1 MTRPDRTR
9 PARAL
14 RAPSRL
20 IAGAVAAAVAL
31 APGAGTAQTLRE
43 AVRATLTENPTAR
56 ASNAEVK
63 AAALELLQLREQ
75 FLPRLDLRAGVGGA
89 YYDDPAR
96 LPPDDNEETTFDR
109 SVSLAAEY
117 TLFDGYRRANRV
129 YRRAAVLDGSILQL
143 LDASETLG
151 LSAVRAYV
159 DVVRHLNLLAV
170 SDENVATHLEIK
182 RRVDELVAGG
192 RQPASAGF
200 EIEERLLSARLAR
213 LDVLNALE
221 DARVRFEAIV
231 GRPPGDGLAVPRV
244 AGLPGSR
251 EALVTAAV
259 RNSYRARAAAAVIAE
274 RRFEKAVRE
283 GDRLPEVSLRAGVEQ
298 GWDRFGT
305 EGDEFDATLGIALE
319 WELYAGGRKAQSG
332 ALTERA
338 RLAQAR
344 RDEIVREVQE
354 FAGEVWNA
362 YQTGI
367 DRVLLLEVQRQA
379 ARNVVVQ
386 YREEFRAGTRTL
398 IDVLDAERSFF
409 NVRFEEV
416 SARAALDFAGYRMLA
431 AQSALARHFGI
442 EPAEIPLAPGFVAVA
457 TDARLPSAVFDTEI
471 RALE

>member
-1 MTRPDRTR
+1 VRS
-9 PARAL
+9 ARL
-14 RAPSRL
+14 GRGPRRL
-20 IAGAVAAAVAL
+20 LAGAVAAAVAL
-31 APGAGTAQTLRE
+31 ASGPGAAQTLRD
-43 AVRATLTENPTAR
+43 AVRAALTDNPAAR

-63 AAALELLQLREQ
+63 AAALELLQLREE
-75 FLPRLDLRAGVGGA
+75 FLPRLDLRAGLGGA
-89 YYDDPAR
+89 YYDDPGR
-96 LPPDDNEETTFDR
+96 LDPDENEESTFDR
-109 SVSLAAEY
+109 SVSLEAEY

-129 YRRAAVLDGSILQL
+129 YRRAAALDGSILTL

-159 DVVRHLNLLAV
+159 DVVRHIDLLAV
-170 SDENVATHLEIK
+170 ADENIATHEEIK

-192 RQPASAGF
+192 RQPVSAAF
-200 EIEERLLSARLAR
+200 EVEERLLSARLAR
-213 LDVLNALE
+213 LDVLNALA
-221 DARVRFEAIV
+221 DARVRFEAVV
-231 GRPPGDGLAVPRV
+231 GRMPGEGLAVPRV
-244 AGLPGSR
+244 TGLPGSR
-251 EALVTAAV
+251 EALVAAAV
-259 RNSYRARAAAAVIAE
+259 RNSYRARAAATRIAE

-283 GDRLPEVSLRAGVEQ
+283 GERLPQVSLRAGVEQ

-305 EGDEFDATLGIALE
+305 EGEEFDASVGIALE
-319 WELYAGGRKAQSG
+319 WELYTGGRKAQSG

-338 RLAQAR
+338 RIAQAR

-367 DRVLLLEVQRQA
+367 ERVLLLEVQRQA

-386 YREEFRAGTRTL
+386 YREEFLAGTRTL

-431 AQSALARHFGI
+431 AQSGLARHFDI
-442 EPAEIPLAPGFVAVA
+442 EPADIPLAPGFVAFA